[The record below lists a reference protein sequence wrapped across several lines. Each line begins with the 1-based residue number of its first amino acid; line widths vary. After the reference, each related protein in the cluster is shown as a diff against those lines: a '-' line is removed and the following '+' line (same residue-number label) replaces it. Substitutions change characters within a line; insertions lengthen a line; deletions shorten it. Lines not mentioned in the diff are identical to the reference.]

1 MATLPCVQQTTQP
14 SHVVQN
20 EGIKERHVG
29 IKEGSERIKEEHG
42 GVKEGHMG
50 SKRGLRVFQ

>member
-20 EGIKERHVG
+20 EGIEEGHGDQRGAHG
-29 IKEGSERIKEEHG
+29 IKEGFE
-42 GVKEGHMG
+42 GVPIGYTQEPE
-50 SKRGLRVFQ
+50 SSVT